1 MAEKRIGLIAGNGQF
16 PLLFSK
22 KAQEKG
28 FCVYTAAYVNEAD
41 TRLADY
47 AAAMEWLHLGQIKRL
62 IKFFKKNR
70 VEDAVM
76 VGGIRK
82 TRLFSDVRPDIK
94 AITLIAGMKSTHDD
108 GVLRA
113 FADALEKEGIR
124 IRESTFLMPELLA
137 TKGCWT
143 RRGPRR
149 SEKADIEMGWHLAKA
164 IGRLDIG
171 QCVVVGGGSVL
182 AVEAIDGTDATIL
195 RGGNLGREN
204 AVVVKVCK
212 PDQDMRFD
220 IPAIGV
226 ETIKTMAAVGARV
239 LVIEAGRAV
248 VFDRAA
254 MIDLADRAHI
264 TIVALERD

>member
-47 AAAMEWLHLGQIKRL
+47 AVAMEWLYLGQIKRL

-124 IRESTFLMPELLA
+124 IR
-137 TKGCWT
+137 
-143 RRGPRR
+143 
-149 SEKADIEMGWHLAKA
+149 
-164 IGRLDIG
+164 
-171 QCVVVGGGSVL
+171 
-182 AVEAIDGTDATIL
+182 
-195 RGGNLGREN
+195 
-204 AVVVKVCK
+204 
-212 PDQDMRFD
+212 
-220 IPAIGV
+220 
-226 ETIKTMAAVGARV
+226 
-239 LVIEAGRAV
+239 
-248 VFDRAA
+248 DRPF
-254 MIDLADRAHI
+254 
-264 TIVALERD
+264 